1 LSQKQLIRP
10 YGDRKDDGVIQISFV
25 LPVPASEKAKEAA
38 ALVAKKLGLSHVLV
52 AAMEKAGE
60 GYSFFVVYGRTHL
73 QLDFASIEVPVVA
86 HRKHPFDELNDVIE
100 RDPRRVLAT
109 RPDGAGRLLH
119 RRLRTLC
126 EDLDERLGTV
136 AEAVRQHRITAA
148 AGLLGDAVTIAGELA
163 SYLSAARP
171 AHADAMHPATERLH
185 EADVLRTLVR
195 VRALDDELHRAARGE
210 GDGDGS
216 LRAGALLAEIRTLA
230 GAARSE
236 AAAPCAGVMPG

>member
-1 LSQKQLIRP
+1 VVTVSMRGEP
-10 YGDRKDDGVIQISFV
+10 PFDRASREEASLWVARTRGLAAAIEARREGSGDGVV
-25 LPVPASEKAKEAA
+25 RP
-38 ALVAKKLGLSHVLV
+38 
-52 AAMEKAGE
+52 
-60 GYSFFVVYGRTHL
+60 T
-73 QLDFASIEVPVVA
+73 
-86 HRKHPFDELNDVIE
+86 
-100 RDPRRVLAT
+100 T